1 MLARIRARQFRNLG
15 LFDWS
20 PAAGSNLILG
30 RNGAG
35 KTSLLEA
42 VYLAATTRSFR
53 TARPEECRRHG
64 SEGFYLDLDVGESGR
79 TRLELSV
86 RPGERQRRVNEVE
99 LPLVEHL
106 RQLPLVLWTAAE
118 KELLTGGPEVG
129 RRVLDRGVVSRN
141 PTELRPLGRYRRALR
156 QKRQLVASSRD
167 LEALDGWNRVLA
179 ESAAEVISARARYV
193 EFLDRALAEVM
204 EEIDMGLPRP
214 SLRYRSSPSM
224 SEVTPDNC
232 LAGLREVASRE
243 MELGRVLLGP
253 HRDSLRFFWGDREL
267 RSTGSA
273 GELKAIG
280 LLLVAAQ
287 GRVLAQANRD
297 PLFLL
302 DDFDTELDG
311 ERLQRVWTAFGPDRQ
326 VIVTSSRPADW
337 RVLDFSARWK
347 MEEGR
352 LTSGEVG

>member
-1 MLARIRARQFRNLG
+1 VLERIRAREFRNLG
-15 LFDWS
+15 LLDWR
-20 PAAGSNLILG
+20 PAVGSNLVMG

-42 VYLAATTRSFR
+42 IYLAATTRSFR
-53 TARPEECRRHG
+53 TARPEECRRHD
-64 SEGFYLDLDVGESGR
+64 SEGFYLDLDVGENGR

-86 RPGERQRRVNEVE
+86 GPGERRRRVNGVE

-106 RQLPLVLWTAAE
+106 GQLPLVLWTAAE
-118 KELLTGGPEVG
+118 KELLTGGPEIG

-141 PTELRPLGRYRRALR
+141 PAELRALGRYRRALR
-156 QKRQLVASSRD
+156 QKRHLVATSRD
-167 LEALDGWNRVLA
+167 SSALDSWNQVLA
-179 ESAAEVISARARYV
+179 ESAAEVISSRAHYV
-193 EFLDRALAEVM
+193 QSLDAALAEVM
-204 EEIDMGLPRP
+204 DEIDLGLRAPR
-214 SLRYRSSPSM
+214 LRYRSNPSVKEPTAE
-224 SEVTPDNC
+224 SC
-232 LAGLREVASRE
+232 LAALRQVASRE
-243 MELGRVLLGP
+243 LDLGRVLVGP

-267 RSTGSA
+267 RKTGSA

-287 GRVLAQANRD
+287 GRLLAQANRD

-311 ERLQRVWTAFGPDRQ
+311 DRLQRVWTAFGPDRQ

-337 RVLDFSARWK
+337 RALGFSARWN
-347 MEEGR
+347 MEMGR
-352 LTSGEVG
+352 LTPGEGT